1 MRYIVNSAE
10 LLNVLQV
17 LDRVIL
23 TKNVTPIQSCV
34 LFDVS
39 ENVLNLRSTDK
50 EITLLCSL
58 SLVESSGDY
67 KFAVN
72 AKRILEILKTIPEQP
87 LTFDV
92 NTQSLQ
98 INLSYQNGYMT
109 FQGESAD
116 DFPELKAIEG
126 EATSFEVS
134 TKALNIAL
142 GNAMVATS
150 SEEGRKAMRGVF
162 FDLTPEDFSVVASD
176 GRKLA
181 LTKVACDKHD
191 TTASFILPP
200 KPIGIVRSV
209 LDRFEGNVSVKA
221 TAEGNATFEMGNFSL
236 FCRLIDEPYPNY
248 RRVIPQNND
257 RIALVDRNSLVNALR
272 RVIAIADKST
282 CLVKVQLEPDK
293 LTLSAE
299 NNNYA
304 QSAEEHIVCQYDDV
318 PVKIGF
324 QGSYLVELVNRLSS
338 EEVVLKLADPSRAA
352 LIVPTVQEENTDTLM
367 LLMPLLIT
375 N

>member
-324 QGSYLVELVNRLSS
+324 QGSYLVDLVNRLSS

>member
-39 ENVLNLRSTDK
+39 DNVLNLRSTDK

-126 EATSFEVS
+126 DATSFEVS

-150 SEEGRKAMRGVF
+150 SEEGRKAMQGVF
-162 FDLTPEDFSVVASD
+162 FDLTPDDFSVVASD

-200 KPIGIVRSV
+200 KPIGIIRSV
-209 LDRFEGNVSVKA
+209 LDKFDGNVSVKT

-236 FCRLIDEPYPNY
+236 FCRLVQDPYPNY

-257 RIALVDRNSLVNALR
+257 RIASIDRSSLVNALR

-282 CLVKVQLEPDK
+282 CLVKVQLDADK

-304 QSAEEHIVCQYDDV
+304 QSAEEHIVCQYDNV

-324 QGSYLVELVNRLSS
+324 RGDYLVELVNRLSS
-338 EEVVLKLADPSRAA
+338 EEVVLKLSDPSRAA

>member
-39 ENVLNLRSTDK
+39 DNVLNLRSTDK

-126 EATSFEVS
+126 DATSFEVS

-150 SEEGRKAMRGVF
+150 SEEGRKAMQGVF
-162 FDLTPEDFSVVASD
+162 FDLTPDDFSVVASD

-200 KPIGIVRSV
+200 KPIGIIRSV
-209 LDRFEGNVSVKA
+209 LDKFEGNVSVKT

-236 FCRLIDEPYPNY
+236 FCRLVQDPYPNY

-257 RIALVDRNSLVNALR
+257 RIASIDRSSLVNALR

-282 CLVKVQLEPDK
+282 CLVKVQLDADK

-304 QSAEEHIVCQYDDV
+304 QSAEEHIVCQYDNV

-324 QGSYLVELVNRLSS
+324 RGDYLVELVNRLSS
-338 EEVVLKLADPSRAA
+338 EEVVLKLSDPSRAA

>member
-126 EATSFEVS
+126 DATSFEVS

-324 QGSYLVELVNRLSS
+324 QGSYLVDLVNRLSS